1 MKRSCLWAVESWSV
15 SYLKRPRR
23 GLRFFH
29 SDFLGPERA
38 TRARSGNS
46 AVQKLPPVGLQKKR
60 GGVKAVHGGRLGASS
75 WFRYLEGMGLP
86 VTFGCVICLDP
97 TEEGFS
103 MCKSLSHFGCFQE
116 LRANFVQIVQT
127 HQSLRLE
134 RCSGTRVHC
143 YWVLLSWPIWNIPRF
158 LGQESSTQWVKNIPM
173 NSPWIAMMIF
183 GISIMGYHH
192 LKRRLLDD
200 SWREISHEYPR
211 NRWPFQDPQELL
223 AGDFP
228 ACHVWIARGYVSLKT
243 SKNIHHFLVNPNHQ
257 EWYIYIYT

>member
-29 SDFLGPERA
+29 ADFLGPERA

-103 MCKSLSHFGCFQE
+103 MCKSLSH
-116 LRANFVQIVQT
+116 
-127 HQSLRLE
+127 
-134 RCSGTRVHC
+134 
-143 YWVLLSWPIWNIPRF
+143 WVFPRIESQFRPNSADPPIFASRKMFRHAGPLLLSTTF
-158 LGQESSTQWVKNIPM
+158 LTHLEYCKV
-173 NSPWIAMMIF
+173 F
-183 GISIMGYHH
+183 GSR
-192 LKRRLLDD
+192 K
-200 SWREISHEYPR
+200 
-211 NRWPFQDPQELL
+211 
-223 AGDFP
+223 
-228 ACHVWIARGYVSLKT
+228 
-243 SKNIHHFLVNPNHQ
+243 
-257 EWYIYIYT
+257 